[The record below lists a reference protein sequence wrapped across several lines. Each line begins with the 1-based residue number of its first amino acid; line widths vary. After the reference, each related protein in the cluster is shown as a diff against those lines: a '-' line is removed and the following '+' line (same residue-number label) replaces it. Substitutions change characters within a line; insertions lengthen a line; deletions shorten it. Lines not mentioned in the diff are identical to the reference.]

1 MREANFSNFA
11 LNRAAIVITNNM
23 YDRRALDS
31 TSTLP
36 LSISLSNLLT
46 LCNASNKIR
55 EQIAK
60 DGAVEQLVC
69 ILKNRKYRN
78 MQNKIWSLAFR
89 CLAITAIR
97 GNGKIRRKIIYS
109 GTIPVIVE
117 RLLLQF
123 QKVVEHIQ
131 KEQIEMYLSY
141 QTESPQLVSGNEHSD
156 SSVNDNNSNVSYLND
171 ETNSPLFYNTTFS
184 TSPKFQNY
192 LYNEIGLSANGTNE
206 NVNAA
211 TALSVNL
218 MVGGRR
224 RRRSSGS
231 SSYSSL
237 FGNTT
242 PQGKSQQELLTF
254 YCYKQ
259 NIVKYMWHHVKKQG
273 HNNNTISN
281 TNGRNNG
288 LDNIREEDTNETVT
302 IQQEGINNLELIA
315 NPIPQPVIENANDA
329 SSSVENSEISSS
341 TTNSSQ
347 TMNGNVYKILNL
359 SELYPSIFKKLKF
372 SVEDFVLALKMIAC
386 TCKYSDIR
394 SIMSNQSHIEHDIY
408 QLIEFFTTS
417 SHPPEIRYWATIIMR
432 NAFKKNSQNL
442 RMCSN
447 LNCLKMESYPR
458 EFSKCGRCQVNAY
471 CSRECQK
478 AAWITGHRHW
488 CVDHSTLQQFNNTAA
503 LNALNASNANRIF
516 NNNSSN
522 TNNLTV
528 NTSTALTQQQLL
540 LQQLALQR
548 QQLLQQQQQ
557 QQQSVNTTTTSA

>member
-1 MREANFSNFA
+1 MRESNFSNFA

-36 LSISLSNLLT
+36 LSVSLTNLLT
-46 LCNASNKIR
+46 LCNMSNKIR
-55 EQIAK
+55 EQITK

-78 MQNKIWSLAFR
+78 MRNKIWSLAFR
-89 CLAITAIR
+89 CLAVTAIR

-109 GTIPVIVE
+109 GTIPIIVE
-117 RLLLQF
+117 RLLLRF
-123 QKVVEHIQ
+123 RKVVEHIQ
-131 KEQIEMYLSY
+131 KEQIEMYLNY
-141 QTESPQLVSGNEHSD
+141 QIESPQLVSGNEHSD
-156 SSVNDNNSNVSYLND
+156 SSVNDNNSSSSYLND
-171 ETNSPLFYNTTFS
+171 EVNITSPLLYS
-184 TSPKFQNY
+184 SPLSPSSKSQHS
-192 LYNEIGLSANGTNE
+192 LSSEISLLPNSIND
-206 NVNAA
+206 NVHVA
-211 TALSVNL
+211 TAFPVNL
-218 MVGGRR
+218 MINARR
-224 RRRSSGS
+224 RRRSSGGS
-231 SSYSSL
+231 SGYSSL
-237 FGNTT
+237 LNSVTS
-242 PQGKSQQELLTF
+242 QSKSQQELLTF

-273 HNNNTISN
+273 HNHSFILNTS
-281 TNGRNNG
+281 NGRNSALGNH
-288 LDNIREEDTNETVT
+288 REEDTNEAIT
-302 IQQEGINNLELIA
+302 IQQEGTNNLDLIT
-315 NPIPQPVIENANDA
+315 NPIPQPILENANEA
-329 SSSVENSEISSS
+329 SSSEENSEISST
-341 TTNSSQ
+341 TTNSSKAI
-347 TMNGNVYKILNL
+347 NNNAYKILNL

-394 SIMSNQSHIEHDIY
+394 SIMSNQSHMEHDIY

-417 SHPPEIRYWATIIMR
+417 SHPPEVRYWATIIMR

-488 CVDHSTLQQFNNTAA
+488 CVDHSTIQQFNNAA
-503 LNALNASNANRIF
+503 ASNANCTI
-516 NNNSSN
+516 NNN
-522 TNNLTV
+522 NN
-528 NTSTALTQQQLL
+528 N
-540 LQQLALQR
+540 
-548 QQLLQQQQQ
+548 
-557 QQQSVNTTTTSA
+557 NKTSAL

>member
-11 LNRAAIVITNNM
+11 LNRAAIVITNTS

-36 LSISLSNLLT
+36 LSVSLTNLLT
-46 LCNASNKIR
+46 LCSASKKIR

-69 ILKNRKYRN
+69 ILKNKKYRN

-97 GNGKIRRKIIYS
+97 GNGKIRRKIVYS
-109 GTIPVIVE
+109 GIIPIIVE
-117 RLLLQF
+117 RLLLNF
-123 QKVVEHIQ
+123 QKVIEQIQ

-156 SSVNDNNSNVSYLND
+156 TSENDNTSNVSYVNEEVNMNAPFLYNNTVLSTLPKHQNYIYD
-171 ETNSPLFYNTTFS
+171 EIALS
-184 TSPKFQNY
+184 TSRN
-192 LYNEIGLSANGTNE
+192 ND
-206 NVNAA
+206 NVNVA
-211 TALSVNL
+211 TALLPLNLVN
-218 MVGGRR
+218 GARR

-237 FGNTT
+237 LGSPT
-242 PQGKSQQELLTF
+242 QGKSQQELLSF

-259 NIVKYMWHHVKKQG
+259 NIVKYIWHHVKKQG
-273 HNNNTISN
+273 SN
-281 TNGRNNG
+281 ATSKSSNVRGVPG
-288 LDNIREEDTNETVT
+288 LDNIREETNET
-302 IQQEGINNLELIA
+302 IDIQEGTNNLDLIA
-315 NPIPQPVIENANDA
+315 NPIPQPQPVIE
-329 SSSVENSEISSS
+329 SSNEEHTESVDTSDTSN
-341 TTNSSQ
+341 TTNNSQ
-347 TMNGNVYKILNL
+347 SINGNVYRILNL
-359 SELYPSIFKKLKF
+359 SEIYPSIFKKLKF

-386 TCKYSDIR
+386 TCKYNDIR
-394 SIMSNQSHIEHDIY
+394 SIMSNQSSMEHDIY

-417 SHPPEIRYWATIIMR
+417 SHPSEIRYWATIIMR

-488 CVDHSTLQQFNNTAA
+488 CVDHSTIQQFNSAIAA
-503 LNALNASNANRIF
+503 NASANR
-516 NNNSSN
+516 
-522 TNNLTV
+522 
-528 NTSTALTQQQLL
+528 TSPSFTTLAQQQPQPQQMM
-540 LQQLALQR
+540 LQQTLNLPR
-548 QQLLQQQQQ
+548 QQQIQP
-557 QQQSVNTTTTSA
+557 SINPTTTSA

>member
-11 LNRAAIVITNNM
+11 LNRAAIVITNTS

-36 LSISLSNLLT
+36 LSVSLTNLLT
-46 LCNASNKIR
+46 LCSASKKIR

-69 ILKNRKYRN
+69 ILKNKKYRN

-97 GNGKIRRKIIYS
+97 GNGKIRRKIVYS
-109 GTIPVIVE
+109 GIIPIIVE
-117 RLLLQF
+117 RLLLNF
-123 QKVVEHIQ
+123 QKVIEQIQ

-156 SSVNDNNSNVSYLND
+156 TSENDNNSNVSYVNEEVNMNAPFLYNNTILSTLPKHQNYIYD
-171 ETNSPLFYNTTFS
+171 EIALS
-184 TSPKFQNY
+184 TSRN
-192 LYNEIGLSANGTNE
+192 ND
-206 NVNAA
+206 NVNVA
-211 TALSVNL
+211 TALSPLNLVN
-218 MVGGRR
+218 GARR

-237 FGNTT
+237 LGSPT
-242 PQGKSQQELLTF
+242 QGKSQQELLSF

-259 NIVKYMWHHVKKQG
+259 NIVKYIWHHVKKQG
-273 HNNNTISN
+273 TNAASKSSN
-281 TNGRNNG
+281 ARGVPG
-288 LDNIREEDTNETVT
+288 LDNIREETNETVD
-302 IQQEGINNLELIA
+302 IQEGTNNLDLIA
-315 NPIPQPVIENANDA
+315 NPIPQPQPTNESGNEEHSN
-329 SSSVENSEISSS
+329 SVDTSDTSN
-341 TTNSSQ
+341 TTNNGQSI
-347 TMNGNVYKILNL
+347 NGNVYRILDL
-359 SELYPSIFKKLKF
+359 SEIYPSIFKRLKF
-372 SVEDFVLALKMIAC
+372 SVEDFVLAFKMIAC

-394 SIMSNQSHIEHDIY
+394 SIMSNQSHMEHDIY

-417 SHPPEIRYWATIIMR
+417 SHPSEIRYWATIIMR

-488 CVDHSTLQQFNNTAA
+488 CVDHSTIQQFNSAIAA
-503 LNALNASNANRIF
+503 NASNNR
-516 NNNSSN
+516 
-522 TNNLTV
+522 
-528 NTSTALTQQQLL
+528 TSPAFATLTQQQP
-540 LQQLALQR
+540 QQPQQMMFQQTLNLQR
-548 QQLLQQQQQ
+548 QQQI
-557 QQQSVNTTTTSA
+557 QQQSINSTTTSA

>member
-11 LNRAAIVITNNM
+11 LNRAAIVITSNS

-31 TSTLP
+31 ISALP
-36 LSISLSNLLT
+36 LSISLTNLLT
-46 LCNASNKIR
+46 LCTISKKIR

-78 MQNKIWSLAFR
+78 MNNKIWSLAFR

-109 GTIPVIVE
+109 GTIPIIVE
-117 RLLLQF
+117 CLLLQF
-123 QKVVEHIQ
+123 QKVVELIQ
-131 KEQIEMYLSY
+131 KEQIEMYLNN
-141 QTESPQLVSGNEHSD
+141 QTESPQLVYGNEHSD
-156 SSVNDNNSNVSYLND
+156 SSINENENTSNSSDLND
-171 ETNSPLFYNTTFS
+171 EISINTSSLCNNTLS
-184 TSPKFQNY
+184 ASPKNQSY
-192 LYNEIGLSANGTNE
+192 LYNEIALSANSTSD
-206 NVNAA
+206 NVNVAA
-211 TALSVNL
+211 DISPLII
-218 MVGGRR
+218 GGRR
-224 RRRSSGS
+224 RRRSSGGSSCNSSNSSNSSLSGS
-231 SSYSSL
+231 SSP
-237 FGNTT
+237 T
-242 PQGKSQQELLTF
+242 QQEFLSF

-273 HNNNTISN
+273 ETNNSTN
-281 TNGRNNG
+281 TN
-288 LDNIREEDTNETVT
+288 EETNETVN
-302 IQQEGINNLELIA
+302 IQEGTNNLDLIA
-315 NPIPQPVIENANDA
+315 NPIPQQPQPMIENTNELTN
-329 SSSVENSEISSS
+329 SLNNSEAS
-341 TTNSSQ
+341 TVFSNGQ
-347 TMNGNVYKILNL
+347 NGQNMAGNVYKILNL
-359 SELYPSIFKKLKF
+359 SEIYPSIFKKLKF
-372 SVEDFVLALKMIAC
+372 SIEDFVLALKVIAC

-394 SIMSNQSHIEHDIY
+394 SIMSNQSHMEQGIY

-417 SHPPEIRYWATIIMR
+417 SHPPEVRYWATIIMR

-488 CVDHSTLQQFNNTAA
+488 CVDHSTIQQFNSAA
-503 LNALNASNANRIF
+503 AAVNVVNRNINANTNAIAV
-516 NNNSSN
+516 NN
-522 TNNLTV
+522 
-528 NTSTALTQQQLL
+528 LTQQQQHLL
-540 LQQLALQR
+540 FQQAIALQR

-557 QQQSVNTTTTSA
+557 QAVNPTTTSA

>member
-11 LNRAAIVITNNM
+11 LNRAAIVITNNT

-31 TSTLP
+31 TSNLP

-46 LCNASNKIR
+46 LCNASKKIR
-55 EQIAK
+55 EQISK

-69 ILKNRKYRN
+69 ILRNRKYKN

-109 GTIPVIVE
+109 GTIPIIVE
-117 RLLLQF
+117 RLLLNF
-123 QKVVEHIQ
+123 QKVVEQIQ

-156 SSVNDNNSNVSYLND
+156 TSVNDNTSNASYLND
-171 ETNSPLFYNTTFS
+171 EVNVNAPFLYSTF
-184 TSPKFQNY
+184 PKYQSY
-192 LYNEIGLSANGTNE
+192 IYNEIAYNND
-206 NVNAA
+206 NVNVA
-211 TALSVNL
+211 TALSPL
-218 MVGGRR
+218 MIAGARR

-237 FGNTT
+237 MGSPT
-242 PQGKSQQELLTF
+242 QGKSQQELLSF

-273 HNNNTISN
+273 QNTSSNNA
-281 TNGRNNG
+281 NGSRGPNG
-288 LDNIREEDTNETVT
+288 LDNIREEETNESVA
-302 IQQEGINNLELIA
+302 IQQGTSNLDLIA
-315 NPIPQPVIENANDA
+315 NPIPQPQPVTENVNTETTGSVDSSDAN
-329 SSSVENSEISSS
+329 NT
-341 TTNSSQ
+341 TTNGQ
-347 TMNGNVYKILNL
+347 AMNGNVYKILNL
-359 SELYPSIFKKLKF
+359 SEIYPSIFKKLKY
-372 SVEDFVLALKMIAC
+372 SVDDFVLALKMIAC
-386 TCKYSDIR
+386 TCKYSDLR
-394 SIMSNQSHIEHDIY
+394 SIMSNQSHMEHDIY

-488 CVDHSTLQQFNNTAA
+488 CVDHSTIQQFNSAAANASATNRNLHANPAVSAATVAA
-503 LNALNASNANRIF
+503 LA
-516 NNNSSN
+516 
-522 TNNLTV
+522 
-528 NTSTALTQQQLL
+528 QQQ
-540 LQQLALQR
+540 QQQMLVQQAIALQR
-548 QQLLQQQQQ
+548 QQQLQQQTMT
-557 QQQSVNTTTTSA
+557 QSTTPTSA

>member
-11 LNRAAIVITNNM
+11 LNRAAIVITNNT

-31 TSTLP
+31 TSALP
-36 LSISLSNLLT
+36 LGISLSNLLT
-46 LCNASNKIR
+46 LCNASKKIR

-60 DGAVEQLVC
+60 DGAIEQLVC

-109 GTIPVIVE
+109 GTIPIIVE
-117 RLLLQF
+117 CLLLQF

-156 SSVNDNNSNVSYLND
+156 SSVNENENTSNASYIND
-171 ETNSPLFYNTTFS
+171 EVNVNAPYLCNSTLS
-184 TSPKFQNY
+184 TSPKYQNY
-192 LYNEIGLSANGTNE
+192 LYNEIAMSTNGIND
-206 NVNAA
+206 NVNVA
-211 TALSVNL
+211 TSLSPL
-218 MVGGRR
+218 MIGGRR
-224 RRRSSGS
+224 RRRSSGG

-237 FGNTT
+237 LGCTS
-242 PQGKSQQELLTF
+242 PQGKSQQELLSF

-273 HNNNTISN
+273 QGNSSVKTNA
-281 TNGRNNG
+281 TNGRTNN
-288 LDNIREEDTNETVT
+288 LDNIREEETNEAVD
-302 IQQEGINNLELIA
+302 IQVGTNNLDLIA
-315 NPIPQPVIENANDA
+315 NPIPQPQPILENTNELNNSLD
-329 SSSVENSEISSS
+329 SSEVSSS
-341 TTNSSQ
+341 TINGQ

-359 SELYPSIFKKLKF
+359 SEIYPSIFKKLKF

-394 SIMSNQSHIEHDIY
+394 NVMSNQSHMEHDIY

-417 SHPPEIRYWATIIMR
+417 SHPSEVRYWATIIMR

-488 CVDHSTLQQFNNTAA
+488 CVDHSTIQQFNSAA
-503 LNALNASNANRIF
+503 ANAVNNAAANR
-516 NNNSSN
+516 NLHANSN
-522 TNNLTV
+522 TSAFTIL
-528 NTSTALTQQQLL
+528 AQQQQQQQLL
-540 LQQLALQR
+540 LQQALALQR
-548 QQLLQQQQQ
+548 QQLLQQQQALN
-557 QQQSVNTTTTSA
+557 SAPTSA